1 MRALRYDTSMV
12 TPNRPVTLEDIA
24 REAGVSTGT
33 VSRALSGGTLV
44 NKITRE
50 RIQALAAARNY
61 KPNLL
66 ARNLRTRKTGAIAV
80 VIPLGH
86 ETEQHISDPFFTVM
100 LGYLA
105 DALSERDN
113 DLLLSR
119 VIPSGPEWIGNYIDS
134 GRVDGIIVIGQ
145 SNQSDALNAAAER
158 YTPLVVWGAKRDS
171 QKYCTIG
178 SDNRVGGLI
187 ATVHL
192 FERGCKT
199 IAFFGDPSSPEIEQR
214 LDGCRAGCV
223 AAGMTSEIQ
232 VLATH
237 LTADRA
243 YTAICEFLDAGH
255 IPDGIVAATDVI
267 AMAALRALS
276 ERGIAVP
283 DRVKVTGYDD
293 LGFASHTSPPLT
305 TVRQDLELSA
315 KYLVETLFKRIAG
328 EATPS
333 VVLSPRLVVRE
344 SSGGA

>member
-1 MRALRYDTSMV
+1 MNKPD
-12 TPNRPVTLEDIA
+12 RPITLEDIA

-44 NKITRE
+44 NKVTRE
-50 RIQALAAARNY
+50 RIQALATARNY

-105 DALSERDN
+105 DFLSARDN

-119 VIPSGPEWIGNYIDS
+119 VIPTGPEWINNYIDS

-145 SNQSDALNAAAER
+145 SNQSEALNAAAQR
-158 YTPLVVWGAKRDS
+158 YAPLVVWGANRSS
-171 QKYCTIG
+171 QSYCTVG

-187 ATVHL
+187 AAVHL

-199 IAFFGDPSSPEIEQR
+199 IAFFGDPAAPEFEQR
-214 LDGCRAGCV
+214 LEGCRAGCT
-223 AAGMTSEIQ
+223 AAGMKGKIH
-232 VLATH
+232 VLPTH
-237 LTADRA
+237 LMADSA
-243 YTAICEFLDAGH
+243 YETIAAFLDAGD

-267 AMAALRALS
+267 AMSALRALA
-276 ERGIAVP
+276 ERGIKVP
-283 DRVKVTGYDD
+283 EQVKVTGYDD

-315 KYLVETLFKRIAG
+315 QHLVDSVFKRIAG
-328 EATPS
+328 EDTES

-344 SSGGA
+344 STGGA

>member
-1 MRALRYDTSMV
+1 MRYGGDMAREM
-12 TPNRPVTLEDIA
+12 RPITLEDIA
-24 REAGVSTGT
+24 REAGVSAGT

-44 NKITRE
+44 NKVTRE

-105 DALSERDN
+105 DALTARGQ

-119 VIPSGPEWIGNYIDS
+119 VIPTGPDWIGNYIDS

-145 SNQSDALNAAAER
+145 SNQSEALNAAGTR
-158 YTPLVVWGAKRDS
+158 YAPLVVWGAKRDS
-171 QKYCTIG
+171 QTYCTVG

-187 ATVHL
+187 AAVHL

-199 IAFFGDPSSPEIEQR
+199 IAFFGDPSAPEIEQR
-214 LDGCRAGCV
+214 LEGCRAGCV
-223 AAGMTSEIQ
+223 AAGMKTKVQ

-237 LTADRA
+237 LTADSA
-243 YTAICEFLDAGH
+243 YASICAFLDAGN

-267 AMAALRALS
+267 AMAALRALG

-283 DRVKVTGYDD
+283 EQVKVTGYDD

-305 TVRQDLELSA
+305 TVRQDVELSA
-315 KYLVETLFKRIAG
+315 QHLVDSLFRRIAG
-328 EATPS
+328 EETPS
-333 VVLSPRLVVRE
+333 VVLNPRLVIRD
-344 SSGGA
+344 STGGI

>member
-1 MRALRYDTSMV
+1 MAFSA
-12 TPNRPVTLEDIA
+12 RPVTLEDLA

-44 NKITRE
+44 NKVTRE

-86 ETEQHISDPFFTVM
+86 ETEQHISDPFFTMM

-105 DALSERDN
+105 DGLSERGN

-119 VIPSGPEWIGNYIDS
+119 VIPSGPDWIGNYTDS
-134 GRVDGIIVIGQ
+134 GRVDGVIVIGQ

-171 QKYCTIG
+171 QKYCTVG

-187 ATVHL
+187 ATVHM
-192 FERGCKT
+192 FERGCKS
-199 IAFFGDPSSPEIEQR
+199 IAFFGDPSAPEIEQR
-214 LDGCRAGCV
+214 LDGCRAGCIAV
-223 AAGMTSEIQ
+223 GLRAKIQ
-232 VLATH
+232 VLPTH
-237 LTADRA
+237 LTPDRA
-243 YTAICEFLDAGH
+243 YASICAFLDAGN

-267 AMAALRALS
+267 AMAALRALR

-283 DRVKVTGYDD
+283 ERVKVSGYDD

-315 KYLVETLFKRIAG
+315 RHLVDTMFKRIAG
-328 EATPS
+328 EETPS
-333 VVLSPRLVVRE
+333 VVLSPRLVIRE
-344 SSGGA
+344 STGGA